1 MFLFMNMKN
10 PTRIILITL
19 SILGIF
25 IMAYLVKVG
34 YGSGDTSFCDLGEGL
49 SCDLVN
55 KSKYAKVFGIPLS
68 GMGLA
73 YFIWVFFTALRS
85 YKPKSLEKIALV
97 SVVMLVPSLY
107 LSIWVEYFVLE
118 TFCILCEASKVIMAL
133 IIIASLFALRPKPV
147 PWKRLFGSIVVGS
160 LLIGISYISTSS
172 SDPGKKYDEFAQCLT
187 SKHYV
192 MLGSA
197 TCSSCLKQRDMFGE
211 AMRFIEEI
219 ECDPR
224 NADNAQEK
232 EEVKFCANFQIRKT
246 PTWVQLDEARNSLY
260 RFDAGIQS
268 FDSLSSVSGCPL
280 PAEQ

>member
-1 MFLFMNMKN
+1 MKN
-10 PTRIILITL
+10 PMRIILITL

-34 YGSGDTSFCDLGEGL
+34 YGAGDTSFCDLGEGL

-68 GMGLA
+68 GMGVL
-73 YFIWVFFTALRS
+73 YFVWVLFIALRS
-85 YKPKSLEKIALV
+85 YKPESLEKVALV
-97 SVVMLVPSLY
+97 SIIMLVPSLY

-118 TFCILCEASKVIMAL
+118 SFCILCETSKVLMAL
-133 IIIASLFALRPKPV
+133 ILVVAFFALRPKKV
-147 PWKRLFGSIVVGS
+147 AGKQIVGALIVGA

-172 SDPGKKYDEFAQCLT
+172 SDPGKKYDEFAQCLA
-187 SKHYV
+187 SKNYV

-224 NADNAQEK
+224 NADNAEEK
-232 EEVKFCANFQIRKT
+232 KEVQFCATFQIRKT
-246 PTWVQLDEARNSLY
+246 PTWVQLDEARNASY

-268 FDSLSSVSGCPL
+268 FESLSSVSGCPL
-280 PAEQ
+280 PADK